1 MCSFLL
7 TEGGWAEPTSRPSG
21 HCVLLPG
28 ALPQPQL
35 PTQSAPLKQPKQV
48 PQMSHRA
55 AEMPDQKPLKVDVES
70 RGHRGG
76 TREEGGRGLLPRP
89 ARPESTARPG
99 AGAGSGTVGE

>member
-1 MCSFLL
+1 
-7 TEGGWAEPTSRPSG
+7 
-21 HCVLLPG
+21 
-28 ALPQPQL
+28 
-35 PTQSAPLKQPKQV
+35 
-48 PQMSHRA
+48 MSHRA